1 MQATEGV
8 PVLDVDPFDEA
19 VLADPVALHSQIRE
33 TAPAVWIPKYSA
45 WFAGRD
51 AEVRQV
57 LTDWAHFSSASG
69 VGLTNIKRDG
79 GWQKPSAILEVDPPD
94 HAVTRRVLNQILS
107 PKAMRGMRADFERF
121 AVELVDELLERRTFD
136 LIDDLAF
143 RFPFT
148 VLPDAVG
155 LPAIGREHLTLY
167 STMYFNS
174 RIPANRLADTSAAA
188 ARAAGS
194 LDWVATACSRENLAP
209 GRFGDQIYGAADRGE
224 IDDETAGVLVR
235 TFLGGGVDTT
245 VLGIGSMLYHLADDP
260 TQWDLLRHQPDLT
273 RAAFDE
279 TLRLVPPAPLVGRTT
294 TMATEL
300 GGVALGAE
308 QKVFCLI
315 GAANRDPRRWER
327 PRSVRHHPGHRRPA
341 RVRARCPLLCRS
353 RHRPARGRGADD
365 GAARTRRADRAHR
378 RARSGAQQLA
388 ARAAPPPGGDHTPR
402 VIASD

>member
-45 WFAGRD
+45 WFVGRD

-57 LTDWAHFSSASG
+57 LTDWARFSSASG

-188 ARAAGS
+188 AERQAASTGSRRRA
-194 LDWVATACSRENLAP
+194 
-209 GRFGDQIYGAADRGE
+209 
-224 IDDETAGVLVR
+224 
-235 TFLGGGVDTT
+235 
-245 VLGIGSMLYHLADDP
+245 
-260 TQWDLLRHQPDLT
+260 
-273 RAAFDE
+273 
-279 TLRLVPPAPLVGRTT
+279 
-294 TMATEL
+294 
-300 GGVALGAE
+300 
-308 QKVFCLI
+308 
-315 GAANRDPRRWER
+315 
-327 PRSVRHHPGHRRPA
+327 
-341 RVRARCPLLCRS
+341 
-353 RHRPARGRGADD
+353 
-365 GAARTRRADRAHR
+365 AARTSHPVASVTRSTAPPTA
-378 RARSGAQQLA
+378 ARSTT
-388 ARAAPPPGGDHTPR
+388 RPPGSWCAR
-402 VIASD
+402 SSVAASTRPCSASAACSTTSPTTRPSGICCVTNPT